1 MFRYF
6 RLTVTVSTALSS
18 LFPGIALSLPLQP
31 DSPYPVVP
39 ASNIDIP
46 VCYLQTEDGRR
57 VDLGKLCIQAP
68 ENSNAPLSSNF
79 GAGNCYFVDSTGKPC
94 RASSASNPQQ

>member
-6 RLTVTVSTALSS
+6 RLTATVSTALIS
-18 LFPGIALSLPLQP
+18 LFPGIAFSLPLQA

-46 VCYLQTEDGRR
+46 VCYLQTEDGRT

-68 ENSNAPLSSNF
+68 ENSQAPVSSNF
-79 GAGNCYFVDSTGKPC
+79 GAGNCYFVDSAGQPC
-94 RASSASNPQQ
+94 RASSASNPQL

>member
-6 RLTVTVSTALSS
+6 RLTATVSNALIS
-18 LFPGIALSLPLQP
+18 LFPGIAFSLPLQA

-39 ASNIDIP
+39 DSNIDIP
-46 VCYLQTEDGRR
+46 VCYLQTEDGRT

-68 ENSNAPLSSNF
+68 ENSQAPVSSNF
-79 GAGNCYFVDSTGKPC
+79 GAGNCYFVDSAGQPC

>member
-1 MFRYF
+1 MFRCF
-6 RLTVTVSTALSS
+6 HLTATVSTALIS
-18 LFPGIALSLPLQP
+18 LFPGIAFSLPLQA

-46 VCYLQTEDGRR
+46 VCYLQTEDGRT

-68 ENSNAPLSSNF
+68 ENSQAPVSSNF
-79 GAGNCYFVDSTGKPC
+79 GAGNCYFVDSAGKPC
-94 RASSASNPQQ
+94 RASSARNPQQ

>member
-1 MFRYF
+1 MFKCF
-6 RLTVTVSTALSS
+6 RLTATVSTALIS
-18 LFPGIALSLPLQP
+18 LFPGMAFSLPLQA

-46 VCYLQTEDGRR
+46 VCYLQTEDGRT

-68 ENSNAPLSSNF
+68 ETSQAPLSSNF
-79 GAGNCYFVDSTGKPC
+79 GAGNCYFVDSAGKPC
-94 RASSASNPQQ
+94 RVSSASNHQQ